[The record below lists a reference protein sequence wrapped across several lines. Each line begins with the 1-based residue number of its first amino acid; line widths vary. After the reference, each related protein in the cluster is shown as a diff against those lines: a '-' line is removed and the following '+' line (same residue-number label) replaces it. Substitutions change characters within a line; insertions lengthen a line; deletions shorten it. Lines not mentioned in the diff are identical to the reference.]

1 MVSFLET
8 KTISTEHSSHVEVI
22 RHRVAMLR
30 RSQGLRRS
38 PPDPTVPNSWQTWPA
53 PGASQDLDKLMNM
66 PAAYTVL
73 RPHAEIVTEF
83 ARKRSR
89 FLTVM
94 RRADSAD
101 AAQELVDELRREYH
115 SARHHCSAW
124 AVGPDR
130 RIQRANDD
138 GEPSGTAGAPMLEA
152 LSKAEMPS
160 GTADLSDA
168 VVVVV
173 RWFGGTLLGAG
184 GLVGAYSDSVVN
196 AVEHAQRDSLLIF
209 RRRMRTFSLEAP
221 VTEAGRWEN
230 ELRGA
235 ETSGAGITVLGRIT
249 WVGLAVRCSVWR
261 CPTPMSP

>member
-1 MVSFLET
+1 
-8 KTISTEHSSHVEVI
+8 
-22 RHRVAMLR
+22 
-30 RSQGLRRS
+30 
-38 PPDPTVPNSWQTWPA
+38 
-53 PGASQDLDKLMNM
+53 MNM

-94 RRADSAD
+94 RRADSAE
-101 AAQELVDELRREYH
+101 AAQELVDELRREHH

-124 AVGPDR
+124 ALGPDR
-130 RIQRANDD
+130 HIQRANDD

-160 GTADLSDA
+160 GAADLSDA

-196 AVEHAQRDSLLIF
+196 AVEHAQRDSLLIL

-235 ETSGAGITVLGRIT
+235 ETPSAGITVLGADY
-249 WVGLAVRCSVWR
+249 VGRPGSAMLSLAVPDSDEPLDRLTAQVAALSAGQATLQDCGTGWVDA
-261 CPTPMSP
+261 PG